1 MPIVKTMSQSGSSGN
16 TRNKTSKV
24 SGASGNTSNKTSKV
38 PGSNDSTRNNAT
50 AVLNTSDYILLS
62 IIGFLR
68 SINTEANAVPSSN
81 IAESISLYQDLINAP
96 GQAVN
101 ASTTAKKPDKRRTVE
116 RKLQTLLDIQNIQD
130 ENECNPYN
138 GPSNMLRC
146 LLGGKIKVIHPGTK
160 GTLSKY
166 YFEPILD
173 DAVMQMLNGM
183 IISNQFFSNEE
194 KRFLLYRLS
203 LLNMMNKESDEI
215 SEGGPWGLYSD
226 SEEEEQKDPK
236 LPGNADIFLKNV
248 ITLYQAM
255 VCNRQIQ
262 MTYGI
267 YDIDT
272 KTGKI
277 TFHNRVYQ
285 DGPEK
290 GKSKTYCLNPY
301 ALTWN
306 DGHYYLIASYDI
318 DHLPENFED
327 PGTPVRFRV
336 DRIITVDYIPIEA
349 SDECRHPADQSGKPA
364 DKSGK
369 SAGKAHKTTGRSKE
383 PVRYK
388 ERQPA
393 TGRIKTLF
401 TSDAAFNEA
410 EFKRQYPNMGIS
422 WKEKKLLECRIR
434 CTESSLQV
442 LIDTFGTDI
451 EIKPDPKGPNPAAKA
466 AWDHTP
472 AIIAT
477 IHDVQFENMRDFCL
491 RNITCLTPS
500 SPPKLV
506 NAVRDQVENILK
518 NLPTI

>member
-1 MPIVKTMSQSGSSGN
+1 MPNVKTMSQSGSSGN
-16 TRNKTSKV
+16 
-24 SGASGNTSNKTSKV
+24 
-38 PGSNDSTRNNAT
+38 TRNNAT

-81 IAESISLYQDLINAP
+81 IAESISLYQDPINAP

-130 ENECNPYN
+130 EDECNPYN

-146 LLGGKIKVIHPGTK
+146 LLGGKIKVTHPGTK

-215 SEGGPWGLYSD
+215 SKGGPWGLYSD

-290 GKSKTYCLNPY
+290 GKPKIYCLNPY

-364 DKSGK
+364 DKAGK
-369 SAGKAHKTTGRSKE
+369 SASKAQKTTGRSKE

-393 TGRIKTLF
+393 TGRIKKLF
-401 TSDAAFNEA
+401 TSINAAFNEA

-422 WKEKKLLECRIR
+422 WKENKLPECRIR

-451 EIKPDPKGPNPAAKA
+451 EIKPDPKGPNLAATA
-466 AWDHTP
+466 TWDQTP

-506 NAVRDQVENILK
+506 NAVRDQVDKILQ